1 MRVSTGWV
9 ISAMTLLLAGLLL
22 VGGPRCWSVPSGSA
36 EAGNGQAA
44 WHPLVLV
51 LVLVLVFMFLV
62 PIVRLM
68 GTRSVPACRGMA
80 STFGFVLEGTRAI

>member
-1 MRVSTGWV
+1 MRVSTGRV

-22 VGGPRCWSVPSGSA
+22 AGGPRCWSVPSGLA

-44 WHPLVLV
+44 WHP